1 MSKFSNLLRLLIL
14 LKSKKR
20 MKTKEIADA
29 LGVSERMVRKY
40 MNDFLEANINI
51 ESIPGP
57 TGGYELKGYDYL
69 LKLDLNKE
77 ESVAL
82 EIATEKLKE
91 SKDFMLLD
99 QLESL
104 RNKIKILNENRNKY
118 EDYSDNNVI
127 KPMPLS
133 IEKSAKFELELQ
145 AACISR
151 TKVKMQYISNSSG
164 NTIRIIRPH
173 GIITRNNQKYIIAF
187 CEKREKILTFK
198 LSRIEYVEVLKEKF
212 IIPEEFN
219 MRKFMKN
226 HLGLFNDET
235 IHIKLLI
242 DKPFSKSVSE
252 GIYAE
257 NQSITE
263 REDGSIMFD
272 GEMSG
277 KTDIIRWILSMRT
290 SVTVLEPEEL
300 KEEIKMELKEMLNT
314 I

>member
-1 MSKFSNLLRLLIL
+1 
-14 LKSKKR
+14 

-40 MNDFLEANINI
+40 MIDLIEANINI
-51 ESIPGP
+51 ESISGP

-69 LKLDLNKE
+69 LNLDLSKE

-82 EIATEKLKE
+82 EMATKKLKE
-91 SKDFMLLD
+91 SKDFILPN

-104 RNKIKILNENRNKY
+104 KDKIKILNENRNKY

-151 TKVKMQYISNSSG
+151 NKVKIKYESISSG
-164 NTIRIIRPH
+164 YTTRIIKPY
-173 GIITRNNQKYIIAF
+173 GIITRNNQKYLIAF

-198 LSRIEYVEVLKEKF
+198 LSRIEYIEILNIKF
-212 IIPEEFN
+212 IILEEFN

-235 IHIKLLI
+235 LHIKLLI
-242 DKPFSKSVSE
+242 SKPFSKSVSE
-252 GIYAE
+252 GIYAK

-263 REDGSIMFD
+263 SKDGSIIFE

-290 SVTVLEPEEL
+290 SVTVLEPKEL
-300 KEEIKMELKEMLNT
+300 KEEIKNELKKMLNT